1 MILFI
6 AVAVLILVGCKVN
19 TPLSINP
26 SSVTVKVG
34 QTESVAISCDG
45 DASAVTEL
53 RSEDPSIAY
62 TNGTL
67 IKGEKEGKTRVFVQQ
82 LDADGKVVDTAYCNV
97 TVLNGGD
104 D

>member
-1 MILFI
+1 M
-6 AVAVLILVGCKVN
+6 LVGCKMN

-62 TNGTL
+62 THGT
-67 IKGEKEGKTRVFVQQ
+67 IITGRNEGKTRVFVQQ
-82 LDADGKVVDTAYCNV
+82 LDAKGNVVETAYCSV
-97 TVLNGGD
+97 TVIP
-104 D
+104 